1 MQIFCDFDGTV
12 TSHGTSDI
20 LLAQFGDPK
29 WEALEAQW
37 EAGLIGSA
45 ACMQQQIAMINASQQ
60 DIDTALDEINID
72 PGFSEFVRFCS
83 SRNLALTI
91 ISDGVDYFIKRIL
104 ARHKM
109 AHLPIIA
116 NRLVATGASSY
127 KLEAP
132 YAMSGCTSGVCKCQV
147 VDACADVRIYIGDG
161 HSDFCPVSKADL
173 IFAKHALADYCDK
186 QSLSYIPFQ
195 NFSDVQNKLML
206 KPSGFTPLL
215 PKHIHQPLTARE

>member
-1 MQIFCDFDGTV
+1 MQIFCDFDGTI

-29 WEALEAQW
+29 WEELEAQW
-37 EAGLIGSA
+37 EAGLLGSA
-45 ACMQQQIAMINASQQ
+45 ACMQQQIAMINAPLK
-60 DIDTALDEINID
+60 DIDRALDEINID
-72 PGFSEFVRFCS
+72 PKFAEFVRFCS
-83 SRNLALTI
+83 SRNFALTI

-109 AHLPIIA
+109 AHLPIVA

-132 YAMSGCTSGVCKCQV
+132 YAVSGCTSGVCKCQV
-147 VDACADVRIYIGDG
+147 VDSRADVRVYVGDG
-161 HSDFCPVSKADL
+161 RSDFCAVSKADV

-186 QSLSYIPFQ
+186 KNLSYIPFQ
-195 NFSDVQNKLML
+195 SFSDVQNELLLM
-206 KPSGFTPLL
+206 PSGFTPLL
-215 PKHIHQPLTARE
+215 PKHTPQPLTTRK

>member
-1 MQIFCDFDGTV
+1 MQIFCDFDGTI

-20 LLAQFGDPK
+20 LLAKFGDPK

-37 EAGLIGSA
+37 EAGLLGSA
-45 ACMQQQIAMINASQQ
+45 ACMQQQIAMINAPLKDVDSV
-60 DIDTALDEINID
+60 LDEINID
-72 PGFSEFVRFCS
+72 SQFSEFVRFCA

-116 NRLVATGASSY
+116 NRLVATGTSSY

-132 YAMSGCTSGVCKCQV
+132 YAVNGCSSGVCKCQV
-147 VDACADVRIYIGDG
+147 VDSRADVRVYVGDG
-161 HSDFCPVSKADL
+161 RSDFCAVSKADL

-195 NFSDVQNKLML
+195 SFADVKSELML
-206 KPSGFTPLL
+206 MPSSFTPLL
-215 PKHIHQPLTARE
+215 PKHMSQPLRARE